1 MRSSAFHA
9 DESARENARSP
20 NLVFTLQPRKWIGSD
35 FIILINIL
43 CFVYFF
49 LLYVFVLPCVLKN
62 DRLMLTKTVDQNVTD
77 WRLRALLCCHLVNEC
92 ATRIFRQVC
101 STFFVSFFSVLII
114 KFPSQS
120 KGLRDGDVVL
130 FVCLCVCSFVRLS
143 PLRSGSCQEYTVIQ
157 IFISPY
163 NGRQKI

>member
-101 STFFVSFFSVLII
+101 STFLFLFFLFSLLSFRHKAKVYAMVMSFCLSVCVCV
-114 KFPSQS
+114 
-120 KGLRDGDVVL
+120 RL
-130 FVCLCVCSFVRLS
+130 FVCRLCVAAAVKSI
-143 PLRSGSCQEYTVIQ
+143 P
-157 IFISPY
+157 
-163 NGRQKI
+163 